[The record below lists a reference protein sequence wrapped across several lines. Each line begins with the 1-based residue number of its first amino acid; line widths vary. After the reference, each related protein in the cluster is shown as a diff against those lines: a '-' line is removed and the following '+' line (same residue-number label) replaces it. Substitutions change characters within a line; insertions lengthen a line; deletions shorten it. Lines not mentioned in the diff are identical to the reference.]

1 MQEQVYDY
9 LREYGFTKEEVNNIE
24 EINEKM
30 FFTSKEIVFSN
41 IKFLTDKGLSKEEI
55 IKLINN
61 NPFMLTVGKN
71 RLEYLDKIYL
81 NILSLNNDELKNL
94 IISNSDTYIVSPIE
108 LEGIINYL
116 KNNNYTNEGIKQL
129 IINNPSIVSIK
140 LDKFKELFNK

>member
-24 EINEKM
+24 EVNEKM

-81 NILSLNNDELKNL
+81 NILSLNNSELKNL
-94 IISNSDTYIVSPIE
+94 IINNSDTYIASPIE

-140 LDKFKELFNK
+140 LDKFKELFNN

>member
-24 EINEKM
+24 EVNEKM

-81 NILSLNNDELKNL
+81 NILSLNNSELKNL

>member
-24 EINEKM
+24 EVNEKM
-30 FFTSKEIVFSN
+30 FFTSKEIVFNN
-41 IKFLTDKGLSKEEI
+41 IKFLNNKGLSKEEI
-55 IKLINN
+55 IKLVNN

-81 NILSLNNDELKNL
+81 NILSLNNSELKNL
-94 IISNSDTYIVSPIE
+94 IISNPDTYIASPIE

-116 KNNNYTNEGIKQL
+116 KNNNYTNELIKQL